1 MAQEPMR
8 TRRSPG
14 RVPGFGALEGVSP
27 DAQLPPV
34 EPAAVARVD
43 VGQGGVKQLT
53 LRLPVALHRRYRR
66 LVRDLEDEG
75 VDSSMTEL
83 IHALLHEGPAS
94 TSDARALVRRW
105 RQTSA
110 PEV

>member
-1 MAQEPMR
+1 MR

-14 RVPGFGALEGVSP
+14 RVPGFPAPEPEGPVGEPST
-27 DAQLPPV
+27 AQ
-34 EPAAVARVD
+34 PATVADTTVFE
-43 VGQGGVKQLT
+43 GGVKQLT

-83 IHALLHEGPAS
+83 VHALLHEGPAT
-94 TSDARALVRRW
+94 TSDARALVARW
-105 RQTSA
+105 RRARVPQ
-110 PEV
+110 V